1 MEPQKITKIYVPY
14 LLAVI
19 FGPLLIAI
27 AFTVLCI
34 WARLGNVSI
43 IVSVV
48 IDMGC
53 IFWWIFGPEQIYK
66 NTKRKYLSELDS
78 SGFVRNHTFNADN
91 CTVAADIEYG
101 KIAMIFKWN
110 PKQYYVLP
118 ANHITNLWVDDGKM
132 LGGSSRV
139 SFLFIVDGVKVRVNT
154 FTSNKIWS
162 MSSNYILEGISKADL
177 MVENLRRA
185 YAAANGGNAPQV

>member
-1 MEPQKITKIYVPY
+1 MEPQKIKKIYVPY

-19 FGPLLIAI
+19 FGPLLIAT

-34 WARLGNVSI
+34 WAKLGNVSVI
-43 IVSVV
+43 ISVM

-53 IFWWIFGPEQIYK
+53 IFWWIAGPDQIYK
-66 NTKRKYLSELDS
+66 NAKRKYLKELDD
-78 SGFVRNHTFNADN
+78 SGFVRNHTFNADG
-91 CTVAADIEYG
+91 CTVAADVVNG

-110 PKQYYVLP
+110 PKAYYVLP

-132 LGGSSRV
+132 MGGSSRV

-177 MVENLRRA
+177 MVENLRHA
-185 YAAANGGNAPQV
+185 YAAANGGNAPQI

>member
-1 MEPQKITKIYVPY
+1 MEPQKITKVYVPY

-19 FGPLLIAI
+19 FGPLLIAT
-27 AFTVLCI
+27 AFTILCI
-34 WARLGNVSI
+34 WAKLGNVSI
-43 IVSVV
+43 FISVA

-53 IFWWIFGPEQIYK
+53 IFWWIFGTEQIYK
-66 NTKRKYLSELDS
+66 NTKRKYLSELDN
-78 SGFVRNHTFNADN
+78 SGFVRNHTFNADS
-91 CTVAADIEYG
+91 CTVAADVVNG

-110 PKQYYVLP
+110 PKEYYVLP

-154 FTSNKIWS
+154 FTSNKVWS
-162 MSSNYILEGISKADL
+162 MTSNYILEGISKADL

-185 YAAANGGNAPQV
+185 YAAANGENVSQI